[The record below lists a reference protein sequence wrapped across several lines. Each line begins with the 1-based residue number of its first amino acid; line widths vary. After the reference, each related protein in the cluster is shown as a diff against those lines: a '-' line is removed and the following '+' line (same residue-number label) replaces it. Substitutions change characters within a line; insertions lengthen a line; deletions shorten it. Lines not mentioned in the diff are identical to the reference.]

1 MTIQYYKSGDFYLPN
16 LTAEEIERPIGKYGR
31 LHRQYLKDHRPIIFT
46 TLLLSGNL
54 YQHLTEI
61 NRACTERVEFLT
73 EQMANRKGVT
83 EALKATD
90 QMAWV
95 QSMNSIKNSAEEIV
109 LSELVYC

>member
-1 MTIQYYKSGDFYLPN
+1 MTIQYCKSGDFYLPN

-46 TLLLSGNL
+46 TLFLSGKL
-54 YQHLTEI
+54 YEHLTEI
-61 NRACTERVEFLT
+61 NRACSERMELLT
-73 EQMANRKGVT
+73 RQMAERESVT